1 MWKQFL
7 DLLRQIFRLT
17 EDTQANA
24 RKVNE
29 LQQQVENLT
38 RTVNHLGYGLQHLE
52 EHERHEREKLEMRLE
67 IDRLRTERA
76 LPATRKKPQTKKTTL
91 PRASADDEAASEP
104 TDE

>member
-17 EDTQANA
+17 DDTQANA

-29 LQQQVENLT
+29 LQQQVEALT

-52 EHERHEREKLEMRLE
+52 ERERHEREKLEMRLE
-67 IDRLRTERA
+67 IERLRDERA
-76 LPATRKKPQTKKTTL
+76 LPPVRPKPQRKKPVT
-91 PRASADDEAASEP
+91 PRASADDEAVSKP
-104 TDE
+104 NDE